1 MKKITAA
8 QKTRHSTTTDQRMA
22 SFVFHEGRLV
32 MAPSLSNEIR
42 LNIYCELPSPAHA
55 SSRSLT
61 ATGHGIQANCGRQRS
76 CDSAFWRTK
85 RAIPESW
92 RQRIPYLRSCE
103 FSAKRGNFAKAGMQN
118 LPRPHEPGGFSCS
131 RQRHLL
137 PVVVQ

>member
-22 SFVFHEGRLV
+22 SFVFHEDRLV
-32 MAPSLSNEIR
+32 MAPSFSNEIR
-42 LNIYCELPSPAHA
+42 LNIYCELPSPTDTF
-55 SSRSLT
+55 SFSLA

-76 CDSAFWRTK
+76 CDRAFRGTK
-85 RAIPESW
+85 RPIPESR
-92 RQRIPYLRSCE
+92 RQRTPYLRRCE

-118 LPRPHEPGGFSCS
+118 LPRPLAPGAFPRSQ
-131 RQRHLL
+131 QRHLL

>member
-55 SSRSLT
+55 SSLSLA

-76 CDSAFWRTK
+76 CHGAFRRTK
-85 RAIPESW
+85 RAIPESR
-92 RQRIPYLRSCE
+92 RQRTPYLRSCE
-103 FSAKRGNFAKAGMQN
+103 FSANRGNFAKTGMQN
-118 LPRPHEPGGFSCS
+118 LPRPHEPGAFS